1 MEEQGVSIMGKI
13 KDLYLM
19 YGIENIDEDDD

>member
-1 MEEQGVSIMGKI
+1 VEAWGVSVMGKI

-19 YGIENIDEDDD
+19 HGIENIDEDDD

>member
-1 MEEQGVSIMGKI
+1 MEDEGVSIMGKI

-19 YGIENIDEDDD
+19 HGIENIDEDDD

>member
-1 MEEQGVSIMGKI
+1 MEDERVSVMGKI

-19 YGIENIDEDDD
+19 HNIENIDEDDD

>member
-1 MEEQGVSIMGKI
+1 MENEGVSIMGRI

-19 YGIENIDEDDD
+19 HGIENIDEDDD

>member
-1 MEEQGVSIMGKI
+1 MEDEGVSIMGKI

-19 YGIENIDEDDD
+19 YNIENIDEEND